1 MTDIPMEALQT
12 LINDITTSYSDDDFI
27 SAVEVKAMIQ
37 HLIDVQ
43 LDSVDEFF
51 RSQAEEY
58 QLID

>member
-12 LINDITTSYSDDDFI
+12 LINDITSSYSDDHLI
-27 SAVEVKAMIQ
+27 SAAEVKAMIQ

-43 LDSVDEFF
+43 LDSVDQFF